1 MTAVTDVGSG
11 ETVALVFDGLDT
23 VVDVYLNRQHLFF
36 SKSMFILRRVDITDV
51 VLSAAEDADFELE
64 LRFQSPSGF
73 AKEEEQRV
81 GFKPAS
87 TDETL
92 MGGGI
97 RECVYEAILPI
108 TSTIDD

>member
-1 MTAVTDVGSG
+1 M
-11 ETVALVFDGLDT
+11 FDGLDT
-23 VVDVYLNRQHLFF
+23 VVDAYLNGQHLFF
-36 SKSMFILRRVDITDV
+36 SKSMFIPRRVDITDV
-51 VLSAAEDADFELE
+51 VRSAPEGADFELE

-92 MGGGI
+92 MGGHP
-97 RECVYEAILPI
+97 RMCVRIIIPC
-108 TSTIDD
+108 STCLHFIF